1 MGWGESEKERTSHA
15 NVLRHEQDEMGKMV
29 TLNIP
34 SRSKR
39 QQQRRRLQEVVGCE
53 VKGVLYSGKGR

>member
-15 NVLRHEQDEMGKMV
+15 KVLRHEQDEMGKMV

-34 SRSKR
+34 SRSKC
-39 QQQRRRLQEVVGCE
+39 QHQRRRLQEVVGCE
-53 VKGVLYSGKGR
+53 VAGSTLQREG

>member
-1 MGWGESEKERTSHA
+1 MGWGESEKERTSHVK
-15 NVLRHEQDEMGKMV
+15 VLRHEQDEIGKMV

-34 SRSKR
+34 SQSKC

-53 VKGVLYSGKGR
+53 VTGSNLQRVG